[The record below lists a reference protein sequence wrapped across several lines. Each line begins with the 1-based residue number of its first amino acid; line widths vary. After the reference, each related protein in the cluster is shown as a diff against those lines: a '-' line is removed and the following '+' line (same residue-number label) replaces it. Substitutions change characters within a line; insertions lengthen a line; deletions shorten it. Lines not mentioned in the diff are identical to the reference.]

1 MEYSEIIVALFTRR
15 ELERLLHKS
24 CSRLKQYL
32 ERKDFSTVTFYS
44 FDIARLYRFLGE
56 KEKAQSQFEK
66 TLEYEEQSKYP
77 WIHIRV
83 KCLIAL
89 GRKEE
94 AREVALNSPY
104 PTKRWLATV
113 YGELGDYD
121 IAHTLY
127 ATLAAEHS
135 KEADESTY
143 FQPQRFQY
151 ASDLWEK
158 AGNIMESRTYN
169 QKAVE
174 AWERVGPEEES
185 PVSVEKAWLH
195 EEVGYIYQKA
205 GNPGAAMDY
214 YRKAWA
220 YYREA
225 YMIDVTAT
233 ETNQF
238 DGDWDFY
245 APWFSEQI
253 PRDIVFEFRCEHAM
267 KYDQR
272 RMRYRKLSLEERVLP
287 EAEE

>member
-1 MEYSEIIVALFTRR
+1 MEYSEMVKALFTKR
-15 ELERLLHKS
+15 ELERLLNKS
-24 CSRLKQYL
+24 CSRLQQNL
-32 ERKDFSTVTFYS
+32 ERKDFSTVTFYN
-44 FDIARLYRFLGE
+44 FDIARLCQFLGE

-77 WIHIRV
+77 WINIRV

-89 GRKEE
+89 RRKEE
-94 AREVALNSPY
+94 ARETALNSPY
-104 PTKRWLATV
+104 PTEHWLATV
-113 YGELGDYD
+113 YEELGDHD
-121 IAHTLY
+121 LAQTLY
-127 ATLAAEHS
+127 AELAAEHS

-151 ASDLWEK
+151 ASDFWEK
-158 AGNIMESRTYN
+158 AHNTKESRIYN

-174 AWERVGPEEES
+174 AWERIGSVKES
-185 PVSVEKAWLH
+185 LHSIERAWLY

-205 GNPGAAMDY
+205 GNSEIAMDF

-233 ETNQF
+233 ETNQV
-238 DGDWDFY
+238 DGDWDHY
-245 APWFSEQI
+245 SQWFSAQI
-253 PRDIVFEFRCEHAM
+253 PDNIVFKFRCEHPM

-272 RMRYRKLSLEERVLP
+272 RMRYRKLSLRESTS
-287 EAEE
+287 

>member
-1 MEYSEIIVALFTRR
+1 MEYSEMVKALFTKR
-15 ELERLLHKS
+15 ELERLINKS
-24 CSRLKQYL
+24 CSRLQQNL
-32 ERKDFSTVTFYS
+32 ERKDFSTVTFYN
-44 FDIARLYRFLGE
+44 FDMARLCQFLGE

-77 WIHIRV
+77 WINIRV

-89 GRKEE
+89 RRKEE
-94 AREVALNSPY
+94 ARETALNSPY
-104 PTKRWLATV
+104 PTEHWLATV
-113 YGELGDYD
+113 YEELGDHD
-121 IAHTLY
+121 LAQTLY
-127 ATLAAEHS
+127 AELAAEHS

-151 ASDLWEK
+151 ASDFWEK
-158 AGNIMESRTYN
+158 AHNTKESRIYN

-174 AWERVGPEEES
+174 AWERIGSVKES
-185 PVSVEKAWLH
+185 LHSIERAWLY

-205 GNPGAAMDY
+205 GNSEIAMDF

-233 ETNQF
+233 ETNQV
-238 DGDWDFY
+238 DGDWDHY
-245 APWFSEQI
+245 SQWFSAQI
-253 PRDIVFEFRCEHAM
+253 PDNIVFKFRCEHPM

-272 RMRYRKLSLEERVLP
+272 RMKYRKLSLKESIS
-287 EAEE
+287 

>member
-1 MEYSEIIVALFTRR
+1 MEYSEMVKALFTKR
-15 ELERLLHKS
+15 ELERLINKS
-24 CSRLKQYL
+24 CSRLQQNL
-32 ERKDFSTVTFYS
+32 ERKDFSTVTFYN
-44 FDIARLYRFLGE
+44 FDMARLCQFLGE

-77 WIHIRV
+77 WINIRV

-89 GRKEE
+89 RRKEE
-94 AREVALNSPY
+94 ARETALNSPY
-104 PTKRWLATV
+104 PTEHWLATV
-113 YGELGDYD
+113 YEELGDHD
-121 IAHTLY
+121 LAQTLY
-127 ATLAAEHS
+127 AELAAEHS

-151 ASDLWEK
+151 ASDFWEK
-158 AGNIMESRTYN
+158 AHNTKESRIYN

-174 AWERVGPEEES
+174 AWERIGSVKES
-185 PVSVEKAWLH
+185 LHSIERAWLY

-205 GNPGAAMDY
+205 GNSEIAMDF

-233 ETNQF
+233 ETNQV
-238 DGDWDFY
+238 DGDWDHY
-245 APWFSEQI
+245 SQWFSAQI
-253 PRDIVFEFRCEHAM
+253 PDNIVFKFRCEHPM

-272 RMRYRKLSLEERVLP
+272 RMRYRKLSLRESTS
-287 EAEE
+287 